1 MSYLRMEDKRNIIK
15 ECNDSA
21 VILFEYYLS
30 KADIDSFE
38 YTDEKDVRLKLQ
50 KTGYYLQRSG
60 GLRDGSIV
68 IYLGKDSY
76 TNREIEAKVWMQ

>member
-50 KTGYYLQRSG
+50 KTGCYLQRSEE
-60 GLRDGSIV
+60 LRDGSIV
-68 IYLGKDSY
+68 ITYLGKDSY
-76 TNREIEAKVWMQ
+76 TNREIEAKV